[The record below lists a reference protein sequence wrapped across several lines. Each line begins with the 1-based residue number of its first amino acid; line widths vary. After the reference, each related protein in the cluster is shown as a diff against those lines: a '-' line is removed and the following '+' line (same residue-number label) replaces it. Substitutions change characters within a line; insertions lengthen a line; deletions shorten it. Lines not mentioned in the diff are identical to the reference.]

1 MQVTDEPEEG
11 EGDEG
16 HRAGEG
22 EFVRGWQLQ
31 RGEGIKLVTETDNIA
46 AQVHYHR
53 ETHWQVAGLVL
64 HFEATPSAY
73 PAADPI
79 SRHSGCRSTR
89 TQQLQQLL
97 RECCPL
103 CRGTGML
110 AVELQCGNKH
120 RKKETSSPHT
130 LH

>member
-46 AQVHYHR
+46 AQVHYHFSAFWLQIQKVSSAP
-53 ETHWQVAGLVL
+53 TVA
-64 HFEATPSAY
+64 
-73 PAADPI
+73 
-79 SRHSGCRSTR
+79 
-89 TQQLQQLL
+89 

-130 LH
+130 LP